1 MKIKLLMDQR
11 VIFAKGSEI
20 EVDEREAERLLSLG
34 FAEKVAEKKAVVET
48 KAEKPKKKKKIPRSR
63 YERKRIFSFGQN
75 SI

>member
-34 FAEKVAEKKAVVET
+34 FAEKVAEKKEVIQET
-48 KAEKPKKKKKIPRSR
+48 KAEKPKKKK
-63 YERKRIFSFGQN
+63 G
-75 SI
+75 

>member
-34 FAEKVAEKKAVVET
+34 FAEKVAGEKAVVKE
-48 KAEKPKKKKKIPRSR
+48 EKVVEEKKPSKKK
-63 YERKRIFSFGQN
+63 
-75 SI
+75 

>member
-34 FAEKVAEKKAVVET
+34 FASEEKEPVKVEAEEAKTEEPK
-48 KAEKPKKKKKIPRSR
+48 KPKKKK
-63 YERKRIFSFGQN
+63 
-75 SI
+75 